1 MDTQLHYSDVMITEA
16 SIAVQFFFYGMY
28 IVLFTICTRVLL
40 QRRQHCYQYILIA
53 TSLLF
58 FLISADVLLYAVD
71 DAMWYCNLFG
81 CRWQSEFIRERLC
94 TAKFELLIASS
105 AVADAI
111 LLWRC
116 YTVWDGRWR
125 VVLFPTLLYLSC
137 HVTGFVLDAPQSQAV
152 KEGYRSPSGLLIG
165 SLDIAAIV
173 AGAIGI
179 NNLLL
184 SSLIGYQGEESLV
197 LHDTFIDIG
206 MRTWSSLA
214 GIMSTIIIVRVA
226 LGTGFNQIEG
236 TVTSMRTTVVSDN
249 ASVLDVYRRQD
260 CMSGEERVDSTVLFK
275 RDNAC

>member
-16 SIAVQFFFYGMY
+16 SIAVQFFFYGTKTL
-28 IVLFTICTRVLL
+28 VARNAHDALTLL
-40 QRRQHCYQYILIA
+40 
-53 TSLLF
+53 
-58 FLISADVLLYAVD
+58 
-71 DAMWYCNLFG
+71 
-81 CRWQSEFIRERLC
+81 
-94 TAKFELLIASS
+94 S

-184 SSLIGYQGEESLV
+184 SSLIAFRIFKVNRELGAYFGPATRNLYRTVIAVTLESGITYSAFISLLFFIEVHQLREGYQGEESLV

-236 TVTSMRTTVVSDN
+236 TATSMRTTVVSDN
-249 ASVLDVYRRQD
+249 VSVLDVYHRQD
-260 CMSGEERVDSTVLFK
+260 CMSREERVDSTVLFK
-275 RDNAC
+275 RDDAC